1 MQKVILHPNSGGI
14 YPDIHT
20 LKGDHRGTSEFDCH
34 RTVRVFRRV
43 LGAYQPLLGPSA
55 RTKLLL
61 VYHRQSHQRRHY
73 LGRHR
78 RITILV
84 RHEGWRITPARHR
97 HRGITLMDSQKR
109 VADGRRLTPGLIPP
123 APPDPH
129 QIGHFFYKKRRV
141 PAGYALT
148 YTGYPLK
155 ILNPLLSISDAPP

>member
-61 VYHRQSHQRRHY
+61 VYHRRSHQRRHY
-73 LGRHR
+73 LARHR

-84 RHEGWRITPARHR
+84 RHEGWRITPARRR
-97 HRGITLMDSQKR
+97 HRSITLMDSQKK
-109 VADGRRLTPGLIPP
+109 VADGRRLTPGLIPLLRP
-123 APPDPH
+123 
-129 QIGHFFYKKRRV
+129 ILTRSGTFFTKKE
-141 PAGYALT
+141 
-148 YTGYPLK
+148 GYP
-155 ILNPLLSISDAPP
+155 

>member
-1 MQKVILHPNSGGI
+1 MRKVILHPHSGGI

-20 LKGDHRGTSEFDCH
+20 LKGDPRGTSEFDCH

-55 RTKLLL
+55 RTELLL
-61 VYHRQSHQRRHY
+61 VYHRRSHQRRHY

-109 VADGRRLTPGLIPP
+109 VADGRRLTPGLIPLLRP
-123 APPDPH
+123 
-129 QIGHFFYKKRRV
+129 ILTRSGTFFTKKE
-141 PAGYALT
+141 G
-148 YTGYPLK
+148 
-155 ILNPLLSISDAPP
+155 S